1 MGLVECILII
11 IGIISV
17 AFLLVTIVRRISAYY
32 RQRHNMSVWA
42 GVFMLAI
49 AAILVAFSLYHYQD
63 VNIPL
68 LVVAGVLLL
77 LTGFLDIRHAGVG
90 MGLLALLFQ
99 LVLAGAFI
107 AVIVVAI
114 VLYVIRALRRGDDL
128 VLDAV
133 TGTTSGFRNGVQ
145 LFFRF
150 FMP

>member
-1 MGLVECILII
+1 MGLMECLLIAVGAI
-11 IGIISV
+11 
-17 AFLLVTIVRRISAYY
+17 ALLFLMVTVVRRISAYY
-32 RQRHNMSVWA
+32 RQRYNMSIWA

-49 AAILVAFSLYHYQD
+49 AAVIIAFSIYCYEN

-68 LVVAGVLLL
+68 IAISVALLL
-77 LTGFLDIRHAGVG
+77 ITGFLDMRHAGIG

-99 LVLAGAFI
+99 FVLALAFI
-107 AVIVVAI
+107 VVIVVAI
-114 VLYVIRALRRGDDL
+114 ILFVIRSIRRGDDL

-150 FMP
+150 FLP

>member
-99 LVLAGAFI
+99 IVLAGAFI
-107 AVIVVAI
+107 AVIVVAVI
-114 VLYVIRALRRGDDL
+114 LYLIRALRRGDDL
-128 VLDAV
+128 VLDTV

>member
-1 MGLVECILII
+1 MGLVEYLLIA
-11 IGIISV
+11 IGVIAV
-17 AFLLVTIVRRISAYY
+17 AFLLVTVVRRISAYY

-49 AAILVAFSLYHYQD
+49 TAVLVAFSIYHYQD
-63 VNIPL
+63 VNVPL

>member
-1 MGLVECILII
+1 MGLVEYLLIAVGAI
-11 IGIISV
+11 AV
-17 AFLLVTIVRRISAYY
+17 AFLMVTVVRRISAYY

-49 AAILVAFSLYHYQD
+49 ATVLVAFSIYHYED
-63 VNIPL
+63 VNVPL
-68 LVVAGVLLL
+68 VVVAGVLLL

-99 LVLAGAFI
+99 LILAGAFI
-107 AVIVVAI
+107 AVIVVAVI
-114 VLYVIRALRRGDDL
+114 LYVIRALRRGDDL

>member
-1 MGLVECILII
+1 MGLVEYLLIA
-11 IGIISV
+11 IGAIAV
-17 AFLLVTIVRRISAYY
+17 AFLMVTVVRRISAYY

-49 AAILVAFSLYHYQD
+49 AAVLVAFSIYHYQD
-63 VNIPL
+63 VYVPL
-68 LVVAGVLLL
+68 LVAAGVLLL
-77 LTGFLDIRHAGVG
+77 LTGFLDMRHAGVG

-107 AVIVVAI
+107 AVIVVAVI
-114 VLYVIRALRRGDDL
+114 LYVIRALRRGDDL

>member
-1 MGLVECILII
+1 MGLVEYLLIA
-11 IGIISV
+11 IGAIAV
-17 AFLLVTIVRRISAYY
+17 AFLMVTVVRRISAYY

-49 AAILVAFSLYHYQD
+49 AAVLVAFSIYHYKD
-63 VNIPL
+63 VNVPL
-68 LVVAGVLLL
+68 LVAAGVLLL
-77 LTGFLDIRHAGVG
+77 LTGFLDMRHAGVG

-107 AVIVVAI
+107 AVIVVAVI
-114 VLYVIRALRRGDDL
+114 LYVIRALRRGDDL

>member
-1 MGLVECILII
+1 MGLMEYLLIAVGAIAAAILMVI
-11 IGIISV
+11 
-17 AFLLVTIVRRISAYY
+17 IVRRISAYY

-42 GVFMLAI
+42 GVFMLVLTAVVVGFAVYHYESI
-49 AAILVAFSLYHYQD
+49 NVLLLLVAG
-63 VNIPL
+63 I
-68 LVVAGVLLL
+68 LLL

-99 LVLAGAFI
+99 AVLAATFI
-107 AVIVVAI
+107 VVIVVAI
-114 VLYVIRALRRGDDL
+114 IYFVIRSIRRGNDM

>member
-1 MGLVECILII
+1 MGLVEYLLIAVGAI
-11 IGIISV
+11 AV
-17 AFLLVTIVRRISAYY
+17 AFLMVTVVRRISAYY

-49 AAILVAFSLYHYQD
+49 AAVLVAFSIYHYQD

-68 LVVAGVLLL
+68 IVVAGVLLL

-107 AVIVVAI
+107 AVIVVAV

-133 TGTTSGFRNGVQ
+133 TGTTSGFRNGVG

-150 FMP
+150 FIP

>member
-1 MGLVECILII
+1 MGLVEYLLIAVGAI
-11 IGIISV
+11 AV
-17 AFLLVTIVRRISAYY
+17 AFLMVTVVRRISAYY

-49 AAILVAFSLYHYQD
+49 CVVLIAFSIYHYQEP
-63 VNIPL
+63 NIVL
-68 LVVAGVLLL
+68 IVIAGGILL

-99 LVLAGAFI
+99 IFLAAAFI
-107 AVIVVAI
+107 AVIAIAI
-114 VLYVIRALRRGDDL
+114 VIYVIRALRRGDDL

-133 TGTTSGFRNGVQ
+133 TGTTSGFRNGFQ

-150 FMP
+150 FVP

>member
-1 MGLVECILII
+1 MGLMEYLLIAVGAI
-11 IGIISV
+11 AV
-17 AFLLVTIVRRISAYY
+17 AFLMITVVRRISAYY
-32 RQRHNMSVWA
+32 RQRYNMSVWA

-49 AAILVAFSLYHYQD
+49 AAILVVYSIYHYD
-63 VNIPL
+63 NVNVPL
-68 LVVAGVLLL
+68 IIAAGVLLL
-77 LTGFLDIRHAGVG
+77 LTGFLDMRHAGIG
-90 MGLLALLFQ
+90 MGILALLFQ
-99 LVLAGAFI
+99 LVLAAAFI

-114 VLYVIRALRRGDDL
+114 IYFVIRALRRGDDL

>member
-11 IGIISV
+11 VGIITV
-17 AFLLVTIVRRISAYY
+17 AFLLVTIVRRISAYF
-32 RQRHNMSVWA
+32 RQRYNMSVWA

-49 AAILVAFSLYHYQD
+49 AAVLVAFSIYHYQD

-68 LVVAGVLLL
+68 IAVAGVLLL

-99 LVLAGAFI
+99 LVLTGAFI
-107 AVIVVAI
+107 AVIVVAV

-133 TGTTSGFRNGVQ
+133 TGTTSGFRNGVGM
-145 LFFRF
+145 FFRF
-150 FMP
+150 FIP

>member
-1 MGLVECILII
+1 MGLIEYLLIAVGAIAAAILMVI
-11 IGIISV
+11 V
-17 AFLLVTIVRRISAYY
+17 ARRISAYY

-42 GVFMLAI
+42 GVFMLVLAI
-49 AAILVAFSLYHYQD
+49 VVVGFAVYHYES
-63 VNIPL
+63 VNVL
-68 LVVAGVLLL
+68 LVIVACMLLL
-77 LTGFLDIRHAGVG
+77 LTGFLDMRHAGVG

-99 LVLAGAFI
+99 MVLAVTFI
-107 AVIVVAI
+107 VFIVAAI
-114 VLYVIRALRRGDDL
+114 IYFVIRAIRRGDDM

>member
-1 MGLVECILII
+1 
-11 IGIISV
+11 
-17 AFLLVTIVRRISAYY
+17 
-32 RQRHNMSVWA
+32 
-42 GVFMLAI
+42 
-49 AAILVAFSLYHYQD
+49 
-63 VNIPL
+63 
-68 LVVAGVLLL
+68 
-77 LTGFLDIRHAGVG
+77 